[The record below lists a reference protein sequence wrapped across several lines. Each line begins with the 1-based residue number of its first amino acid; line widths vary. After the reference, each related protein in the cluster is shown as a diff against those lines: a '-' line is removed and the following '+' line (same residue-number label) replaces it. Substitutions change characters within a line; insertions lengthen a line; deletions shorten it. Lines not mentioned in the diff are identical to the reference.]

1 MSGDFSGCG
10 DGSGFS
16 DLRVNSLSSIFEVD
30 YYESLPYPEAERFC
44 EIIGGTMLE
53 KHLSVFPFELWIPK
67 RDGKCVKSQA
77 FGGGEILAN
86 CEESL
91 RFACKK
97 QKCRLISY
105 REIDGYFEINFDANC
120 RDKFFNF
127 VKKRRIF
134 HHRRAHWQPNA
145 D

>member
-1 MSGDFSGCG
+1 MIDVEKDNLFFFHPIKSGCG

-86 CEESL
+86 CEERNGFQEKLSL
-91 RFACKK
+91 IEAKIKTMNKSAIRM
-97 QKCRLISY
+97 QKAKMP
-105 REIDGYFEINFDANC
+105 FDKLP
-120 RDKFFNF
+120 RD
-127 VKKRRIF
+127 
-134 HHRRAHWQPNA
+134 
-145 D
+145 